1 MIRDSTT
8 EAYVYIDPWMRTK
21 RSYTWLS
28 KEGFSYSYSWQLC
41 MFLEINLVKSCL
53 PGGAVKVVVEYGREI
68 VGTFEIRGI

>member
-1 MIRDSTT
+1 
-8 EAYVYIDPWMRTK
+8 
-21 RSYTWLS
+21 
-28 KEGFSYSYSWQLC
+28 